1 MAQQNTNPEA
11 LADRVEEDLCITEEE
26 RRGTIPGS
34 KQATAMCHFMRTA
47 QANPVVERGPLRKV
61 KKSKSRSVSEKSTQT
76 EKSVLQKKQ

>member
-11 LADRVEEDLCITEEE
+11 LADRVEEDLRITEEE

-34 KQATAMCHFMRTA
+34 TQATAMCHFMRTA
-47 QANPVVERGPLRKV
+47 QANPVVERGPPPKV